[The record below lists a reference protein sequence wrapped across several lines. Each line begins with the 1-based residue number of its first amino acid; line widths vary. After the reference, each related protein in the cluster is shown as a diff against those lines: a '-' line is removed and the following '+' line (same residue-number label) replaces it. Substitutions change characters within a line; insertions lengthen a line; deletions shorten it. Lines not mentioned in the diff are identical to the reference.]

1 MDDGRIKSL
10 RHLILRYVEIISRIF
25 SLFFGEKRPTVLS
38 EQPFS
43 LSPSFSLSLSLTL
56 SLFFSHTHTHTGST
70 DATKHGM
77 RERKKVTFI
86 LATLFSV
93 TREGRIKQVSL
104 YDNVIVVYVVNVV
117 SVVFVGVVVDIVVVV
132 ANLNRAQ
139 NSSQFFPEI
148 VS

>member
-1 MDDGRIKSL
+1 
-10 RHLILRYVEIISRIF
+10 
-25 SLFFGEKRPTVLS
+25 
-38 EQPFS
+38 
-43 LSPSFSLSLSLTL
+43 
-56 SLFFSHTHTHTGST
+56 
-70 DATKHGM
+70 M
-77 RERKKVTFI
+77 REKKKVTFI

>member
-1 MDDGRIKSL
+1 MQDKRASHGRRSDQIFATFDSPL
-10 RHLILRYVEIISRIF
+10 RRDHLSNLF
-25 SLFFGEKRPTVLS
+25 SVLWEKKDL
-38 EQPFS
+38 
-43 LSPSFSLSLSLTL
+43 PSFRNNLSLSLSLSL
-56 SLFFSHTHTHTGST
+56 SLTHTHTGST

-117 SVVFVGVVVDIVVVV
+117 SVVFVGVVVDIIVVV
-132 ANLNRAQ
+132 ANLNRTQ